1 MEEHFEYPEFVA
13 RFYDLIYNKIRTGTD
28 FEYFMNK
35 ILEVKGPVLE
45 VGTGTGR
52 FFIEALNKGA
62 DIYGIDVST
71 SMINKLKEKLDKK
84 HYGRISVQDAKK
96 LQIDKKFDLIIA
108 PFRVFSH
115 MIEIKDQLKFLDN
128 IYDHLKKKGTFIFDL
143 FVPDLKMILE
153 GINNL
158 TDFEG
163 EYEKGK
169 KMKRIIS
176 MNSVLIKQVSYVS
189 MTFVWEENDKEITKE
204 WTFPFRYFFRYEIEH
219 LVNQSKLKLE
229 KIYGDF
235 ENNDL
240 SPDSKEFIIVCKRL

>member
-96 LQIDKKFDLIIA
+96 LQIDKKFDL
-108 PFRVFSH
+108 
-115 MIEIKDQLKFLDN
+115 
-128 IYDHLKKKGTFIFDL
+128 
-143 FVPDLKMILE
+143 
-153 GINNL
+153 
-158 TDFEG
+158 
-163 EYEKGK
+163 
-169 KMKRIIS
+169 
-176 MNSVLIKQVSYVS
+176 
-189 MTFVWEENDKEITKE
+189 
-204 WTFPFRYFFRYEIEH
+204 
-219 LVNQSKLKLE
+219 
-229 KIYGDF
+229 KIGRAH
-235 ENNDL
+235 
-240 SPDSKEFIIVCKRL
+240 V